1 MWYFLKFET
10 YFILIALLVI
20 IVRAFYRERD
30 SGKFFFIMCCYLNIS
45 AFAIRSLRLCFTY
58 VDYSYLYYIFEALDL
73 IIWMAIPFCWMCNSY
88 ERLGYKVI
96 LRHRVNKFLFPL
108 PLVIG
113 AAIVAASPV
122 WGLAYKLNL
131 FGEGVEGPYYIVLQG
146 VVVIYSL
153 LTLAIA
159 IRSFL
164 SRNTISKI
172 PAITTAITC
181 TLFCVIQLV
190 SSFKYSALFYLACS
204 FVLIG
209 RYLSLHEDR
218 VFIDALTGLNNR
230 NRFRKYLI
238 SILGSQSTREH
249 MFLTYIDVDDFKS
262 INDNYGHIT
271 GDLALRTVS
280 EAMREVA
287 TSRHAFIARLG
298 GDEFA
303 IISKH
308 ANDEDL
314 YQMLNELNLLLD
326 QKARNNFKKFTVKF
340 SVGYT
345 PIDNPCYTLND
356 LIKIADRN
364 MYDQKQAKKAA
375 AKAGV

>member
-1 MWYFLKFET
+1 
-10 YFILIALLVI
+10 
-20 IVRAFYRERD
+20 
-30 SGKFFFIMCCYLNIS
+30 
-45 AFAIRSLRLCFTY
+45 
-58 VDYSYLYYIFEALDL
+58 
-73 IIWMAIPFCWMCNSY
+73 
-88 ERLGYKVI
+88 
-96 LRHRVNKFLFPL
+96 
-108 PLVIG
+108 
-113 AAIVAASPV
+113 
-122 WGLAYKLNL
+122 
-131 FGEGVEGPYYIVLQG
+131 
-146 VVVIYSL
+146 
-153 LTLAIA
+153 
-159 IRSFL
+159 
-164 SRNTISKI
+164 
-172 PAITTAITC
+172 
-181 TLFCVIQLV
+181 
-190 SSFKYSALFYLACS
+190 
-204 FVLIG
+204 
-209 RYLSLHEDR
+209 
-218 VFIDALTGLNNR
+218 
-230 NRFRKYLI
+230 
-238 SILGSQSTREH
+238 

-287 TSRHAFIARLG
+287 TSRHAFIALLG

-345 PIDNPCYTLND
+345 PIDNPSYTLND